1 MQYVNFGNTGLRV
14 SRLCL
19 GCMSYGAPSWRDWIL
34 EEGASMPFFK
44 RAFELG
50 INFFDTADVYS
61 LGESERILGRAIR
74 AYGARREDVVIA
86 TKVFFPMGTG
96 ENSGGLSRKH
106 IMHSIDDSL
115 RRLGT
120 DYVDIYQ
127 IHRLDRVTPM
137 EEIID
142 ALHDV
147 VKAGKA
153 LYLGA
158 SSMYAWEFSRLL
170 HLADSAGLTRFVS
183 MQNHYNLVYREEE
196 REMLPL
202 CRAEGIAVIPW
213 SPLARGFLTG
223 NRKRGVDGQGAGET
237 LRSSSDPFANEMYFQ
252 DDDFAVVDAVSTIAQ
267 ARGVPN
273 AQVAL
278 AWLLAQPGVTAPII
292 GATKLTNLED
302 AAAALELKLS
312 AEELATLAAPY
323 QPHPVLGNL

>member
-19 GCMSYGAPSWRDWIL
+19 GCMSYGSPSWRDWVL
-34 EEGASMPFFK
+34 EEAASMPFFK

-74 AYGARREDVVIA
+74 AYGAKRDDVVIA
-86 TKVFFPMGTG
+86 TKVFFPMGAG
-96 ENSGGLSRKH
+96 ANAGGLSRKH
-106 IMHSIDDSL
+106 IMHAIDESL

-158 SSMYAWEFSRLL
+158 SSMYAWEFSRFL
-170 HLADSAGLTRFVS
+170 HLAERAGLTRFVS
-183 MQNHYNLVYREEE
+183 MQNHYNLIYREEE

-202 CRAEGIAVIPW
+202 CRAAGIAVIPW

-223 NRKRGVDGQGAGET
+223 NRQRGEVGAGVT
-237 LRSSSDPFANEMYFQ
+237 VRTSSDAMANDMYFA
-252 DDDFAVVDAVSTIAQ
+252 DEDFAVVDAVTALAQ
-267 ARGVPN
+267 TRGVPN

-278 AWLLAQPGVTAPII
+278 AWLLAQPGITAPII
-292 GATKLTNLED
+292 GATKLPHLED
-302 AAAALELKLS
+302 AAAALDLHLSEDELK
-312 AEELATLAAPY
+312 ALAAPY
-323 QPHPVLGNL
+323 KPHAVLGNL

>member
-19 GCMSYGAPSWRDWIL
+19 GCMSYGSPSWRDWVL
-34 EEGASMPFFK
+34 DEGASMPFFK

-50 INFFDTADVYS
+50 INFFDTADIYS
-61 LGESERILGRAIR
+61 VGESERILGRAIR
-74 AYGARREDVVIA
+74 AHGARREDVVIA
-86 TKVFFPMGTG
+86 TKVFYPMAAG
-96 ENSGGLSRKH
+96 ENSRGLSRKH
-106 IMHSIDDSL
+106 IMHAIDDSL

-158 SSMYAWEFSRLL
+158 SSMYAWEFQRLL
-170 HLADSAGLTRFVS
+170 HLAERAGLTRFVS

-223 NRKRGVDGQGAGET
+223 NRKRSADGKGGGET
-237 LRSSSDPFANEMYFQ
+237 VRSSSDPFANEMYFQ
-252 DDDFAVVDAVSTIAQ
+252 EDDFAVVDAVSAIARQ
-267 ARGVPN
+267 RGVPN

-292 GATKLTNLED
+292 GATKLPHLED
-302 AAAALELKLS
+302 AAAALELHLN
-312 AEELATLAAPY
+312 ADELAALAAPY
-323 QPHPVLGNL
+323 KPHPVLGNL